1 MSDMITIQLNK
12 EVGRKF
18 YDETLTEKTI
28 IDYAHMPYVKFKI
41 TFPYSTLVNIE
52 QQVNRILFDSN
63 TNKTKINHKA
73 LEDFR
78 LKLERAVYTLN
89 VELKE
94 NFLKIR
100 LHDSLS
106 NTNALIA
113 HFNTLVPFP
122 IPIVE
127 LYDFEE
133 KYNSQ
138 LMCYN
143 LYRLISNCISYMT
156 NRDIVEINTYRKEVI
171 KKSKN
176 KKGSKKKNKITY
188 VNAVTYTFKYI
199 PTATLQASTRKYE
212 RHVDRWAVRGFWRTY
227 KKGTP
232 EEYKVWIES
241 FRKGSNKKSDIQQV
255 YKIGG
260 DNNDNTRGM

>member
-18 YDETLTEKTI
+18 YDELLAEKSI
-28 IDYAHMPYVKFKI
+28 IDYAHMPYTKFKI
-41 TFPYSTLVNIE
+41 IFPYDIIVNIE
-52 QQVNRILFDSN
+52 HQMSRILLDSN
-63 TNKTKINHKA
+63 INKAKINHKA
-73 LEDFR
+73 LANFR
-78 LKLERAVYTLN
+78 LKLERAIYTLN
-89 VELKE
+89 VELKD
-94 NFLKIR
+94 NSLNIR

-106 NTNALIA
+106 NTNTLIA
-113 HFNTLVPFP
+113 HFSTLMPFP
-122 IPIVE
+122 IPKVE
-127 LYDFEE
+127 LYDFVE
-133 KYNSQ
+133 KDNAQS
-138 LMCYN
+138 MCYN
-143 LYRLISNCISYMT
+143 LYRIITNCVSYMT

-188 VNAVTYTFKYI
+188 VNAVTYTFKYV
-199 PTATLQASTRKYE
+199 PTTALQASTRKYE